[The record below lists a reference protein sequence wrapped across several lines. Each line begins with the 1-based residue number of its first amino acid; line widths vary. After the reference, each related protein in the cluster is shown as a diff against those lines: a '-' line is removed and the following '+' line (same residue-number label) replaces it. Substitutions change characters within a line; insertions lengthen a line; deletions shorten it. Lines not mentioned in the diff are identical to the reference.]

1 MALQVWLPL
10 NKDGD
15 LTNKGLANIT
25 VTNNG
30 ATYDANG
37 KIGGCYKFQN
47 SRIIS
52 NYKWNPTIQ
61 FSISAWVYRNTYS
74 RGAIIRNSTKYS
86 PVIDFSGVN
95 YELRVFYW
103 YNSSNYII
111 AYFEKDTVPI
121 NTWTNIIV
129 TCDQN
134 NLSIYLNG
142 SIVTRILTNNQVPYS
157 TGTLNIGGENISGNF
172 DGKINDIRIYD
183 HCLSE
188 TEIKE
193 ISRGLVLWYPLNKPV
208 TSINPL
214 VKDNN
219 LYLMKL
225 SDGSTWAKVLEHN
238 DPENNI
244 FPNRELAANYTA
256 SNLYSKLFL
265 LTTGNFL
272 TSNNNYEFL
281 FQQKTT
287 NTASETQYRWT
298 QTKAPLNTVE
308 SDTNNT
314 IGFTNISGASYGLT
328 VKSDYTL
335 LGYSTG
341 NTNWWSAAGAYKTYK
356 GGIPGVVADAGV
368 ITTGYLKLWVRVDNV
383 PYTVSG
389 LKVYDSSGYN
399 NNGTVTGSLSTNTN
413 THRYDKCTIF
423 NGSSYIAAGQKAKV
437 RDQITVNWWGYMN
450 DWSKYTRAIS
460 CTESG
465 GWNFQPVS
473 GHMNFALGYGET
485 SNTYTPHFSTQ
496 VALSSITSGWHMFT
510 GTWDGFQKKLYI
522 DGALRA
528 ESTKLS
534 NKSRIYYNPG
544 NGIFI
549 GAEAEYSATTAGSP
563 YFTGY
568 LSDIRIY
575 ATALSQVDIVELYN
589 RKLS

>member
-37 KIGGCYKFQN
+37 KIGGCYSFN
-47 SRIIS
+47 TSRLAV
-52 NYKWNPTIQ
+52 NYGNGLECNN
-61 FSISAWVYRNTYS
+61 FSITCWVKPLASLEHCIFFGFLSGNNQRLFVGEVNGTYNLAFGYKNWG
-74 RGAIIRNSTKYS
+74 RQT
-86 PVIDFSGVN
+86 SGNVVLN
-95 YELRVFYW
+95 EW
-103 YNSSNYII
+103 QH
-111 AYFEKDTVPI
+111 
-121 NTWTNIIV
+121 IIV
-129 TCDQN
+129 TVQN
-134 NLSIYLNG
+134 NTASLYLN
-142 SIVTRILTNNQVPYS
+142 SQFVESLQVSAPFTYTGNLFFGGRSDGFYS
-157 TGTLNIGGENISGNF
+157 NVLM
-172 DGKINDIRIYD
+172 NDIRVYN

-208 TSINPL
+208 TSVNPL

-244 FPNRELAANYTA
+244 FPNKELAANYTA
-256 SNLYSKLFL
+256 PNLYSKLFL

-272 TSNNNYEFL
+272 TSANNYEFL

-287 NTASETQYRWT
+287 STASETQYRWT
-298 QTKAPLNTVE
+298 QTKAPLNTSQ
-308 SDTNNT
+308 SDTNST

-335 LGYSTG
+335 LGHSTG
-341 NTNWWSAAGAYKTYK
+341 NTTWWSAAGSYKAYH
-356 GGIPGVVADAGV
+356 GGIPGIEADVSV

-437 RDQITVNWWGYMN
+437 RDQITVNWWGYMS

-460 CTESG
+460 CTEGG
-465 GWNFQPVS
+465 GWNFEPAS
-473 GHMNFALGYGET
+473 GCMSFALGYGET
-485 SNTYTPHFSTQ
+485 SNTYSPTFSTQ
-496 VALSSITSGWHMFT
+496 VPLSSITSGWHMFT

-549 GAEAEYSATTAGSP
+549 GAEAEGSATTATYG
-563 YFTGY
+563 YFNGY

-575 ATALSQVDIVELYN
+575 AIALSQVDIVELYN
-589 RKLS
+589 HKLN